1 MFAAAGAFAARSMEL
16 YNSIDGAAF
25 RNQYFAEGCEVTRK
39 LCDARRGRRHL
50 ERKIRKANMGMPLS
64 IRFISCYLYN
74 LTLDSHAGGA

>member
-1 MFAAAGAFAARSMEL
+1 MQLCPNEVFAAAGAFAERSMEL

-50 ERKIRKANMGMPLS
+50 ERKIRKANMGKHVDPLYFVL
-64 IRFISCYLYN
+64 FI
-74 LTLDSHAGGA
+74 